1 MNKNDL
7 NKIINNI
14 TNKNIDF
21 DNNKNVN
28 FGSLEID
35 SLDMFDIISELEST
49 LEIEFNNEE
58 FLNIQNFDDL
68 LEAIN
73 IKVAK

>member
-1 MNKNDL
+1 
-7 NKIINNI
+7 
-14 TNKNIDF
+14 
-21 DNNKNVN
+21 
-28 FGSLEID
+28 
-35 SLDMFDIISELEST
+35 MFDIISELEST

>member
-1 MNKNDL
+1 MKKNDL
-7 NKIINNI
+7 SKIINNI

>member
-1 MNKNDL
+1 MKKEDL
-7 NKIINNI
+7 SKIINNI

-21 DNNKNVN
+21 DSNKNVN

-35 SLDMFDIISELEST
+35 SLDMFDIISELESS
-49 LEIEFNNEE
+49 LIIEFDNEE
-58 FLNIQNFDDL
+58 FLNIQNFDNL
-68 LEAIN
+68 LEMIN